1 MNPSS
6 RKRIISGL
14 ISYALA
20 LVGLIAAVY
29 VLTVV
34 PIPRQFGLIFR
45 QEIYILP
52 FVVILVMF
60 TFSIQSPF
68 LKRIGYA
75 FLIAFFFIPFSG
87 LLNSGTSDQYI
98 LGGTIPWSDAFT
110 NHINALRFLYGG
122 EMGQSTALRPISAV
136 FYDLILYIS
145 GNNFL
150 ALQLTVTLLIGVS
163 VILLVQKIETGFSGI
178 AALFVYCNAFFY
190 VRRYIGTFMTEPVGF
205 ILGNLALYFFLKAIF
220 DGKQQAY
227 IFACFLLSLSLNAR
241 PGPMLVLATAGLWYF
256 FRFAKYERRRFLLAA
271 LALLAMA
278 AGFAINELSA
288 RIVTNNAK
296 LVNRQFA
303 EFVYGMCL
311 GGKSGYETM
320 FMSEMSSLDTSP
332 RPTAELIGL
341 CREAIR
347 ENPANPIRSIV
358 EIFKVLIFDP
368 VRGAF
373 SYFDG
378 GNALLISALRY
389 LSMTFWLG
397 GVGIAIR
404 KRKKPLYAFF
414 LAVSLGFLLSQLI
427 APPFAAF
434 RMRYHAG
441 VIAFPA
447 ILAALPFEFAYVRYL
462 KKGDDKKTG
471 AGSVTQSQTNSIGPD
486 RFAAIISTL
495 LTILICVSPFLIRA
509 NPLRPPEDVP
519 ELRCARGES
528 RLFTR
533 IDPGAYFYMI
543 HRENL
548 RADHYPN
555 FRLAYVRQEFHNSAS
570 IEMFGFTDLID
581 EETAVFRGLDFDTY
595 QDALVFA
602 PLPLVRGKEGYAQ
615 LCGTWIEPPIL
626 RNDRFF
632 IATGAVFLSD
642 LEASETDSP
651 KELD

>member
-1 MNPSS
+1 MF
-6 RKRIISGL
+6 
-14 ISYALA
+14 ALF
-20 LVGLIAAVY
+20 GLIAAVY

-52 FVVILVMF
+52 FVVILAMF

-75 FLIAFFFIPFSG
+75 ILIAFFFIPISG

-122 EMGQSTALRPISAV
+122 EMSQATALRPISAV
-136 FYDLILYIS
+136 FYDFILYIS

-150 ALQLTVTLLIGVS
+150 TLQLTITLLIGFS

-190 VRRYIGTFMTEPVGF
+190 IRRYLGTFMTEPVGF
-205 ILGNLALYFFLKAIF
+205 ILGNLALYFFLKAIL
-220 DGKQQAY
+220 DGKQQAF

-241 PGPMLVLATAGLWYF
+241 PGPMLVLATVGIWYF
-256 FRFAKYERRRFLLAA
+256 FRFAKYERRRVLLAA

-278 AGFAINELSA
+278 AGFAGNELSA
-288 RIVTNNAK
+288 KIVTHNAK

-332 RPTAELIGL
+332 QPTAELIRL

-347 ENPANPIRSIV
+347 ENPANPLRSIV

-389 LSMTFWLG
+389 LSMTLWLCG
-397 GVGIAIR
+397 AGIAIR
-404 KRKKPLYAFF
+404 KRQKPLYSFF
-414 LAVSLGFLLSQLI
+414 IAASLGFLLSQLI

-434 RMRYHAG
+434 RMRYHAS

-447 ILAALPFEFAYVRYL
+447 ILAALPIEFAYVRFF
-462 KKGDDKKTG
+462 KKGDYKKTG

-486 RFAAIISTL
+486 RFAAVISIL

-509 NPLRPPEDVP
+509 NPLRPPEGAL
-519 ELRCARGES
+519 ELRCAGNEV

-543 HRENL
+543 HQENL

-602 PLPLVRGKEGYAQ
+602 PLTLVRGKEGYAQ
-615 LCGTWIEPPIL
+615 LCGTWIDPPIL

-632 IATGAVFLSD
+632 IATDAVFLSD
-642 LEASETDSP
+642 LEAPKTDSP